1 MRVALL
7 KCPESSG
14 ATASTSTS
22 TISLVAPPGAPP
34 AIPPPLPRQQAP
46 CSSHA
51 HPVVQH
57 TIQTAPMFGQP
68 LTPQPLWV
76 ASSPFMHTLVP
87 QPLHTTTILF
97 PSQPYY
103 GSCVDGSIPIHPPV
117 QPRLCGYHH
126 GPHVTSEQRFN
137 APRKADPVDGH
148 LLVPETLSRAVLEKF
163 TPFVQP
169 RSPPLAGAAHT
180 SSSDASR
187 YEANIASTAPV
198 ASDCFTPPPIKNIPM
213 STGDPKP
220 TGIDGRG
227 NLGIQSYVVSDPR
240 ANKRCKL
247 DPNSA
252 ATAVPSDIEHISDDE
267 TVCAASALMALT
279 TGHNDQHPTESPE
292 EYSINLM
299 QAAPK
304 LSAQSPGALYS
315 PYQYNLARTPIVG
328 LPPIESVLPSSRRDN
343 FSTTTVASSESS
355 IAASRSPSAS
365 LSTSQCISGAFRLLL
380 DDDHAEV
387 DHMRYSTT
395 ESQCS
400 GTSLHRDSSSSSSE
414 VCRSEHEL
422 ATTVRLIRHD
432 RSHTDGDVS
441 SSDIHASLNAPRE
454 SRRETSHADHRF
466 MTAMYNESVH
476 CKNHS
481 FYPLGD
487 MTGKLS
493 CRPTYTVIHV
503 LLTWITLSHTH
514 PLPLR
519 SSSAFSLFGVG
530 ESSFQSPRS
539 PVLCAFYVYLLLHHV
554 FSYNITPP
562 QFHSSYLS
570 VSNHFHLPCSHYYIL
585 FSIFLHMA

>member
-14 ATASTSTS
+14 ATSSTSTS
-22 TISLVAPPGAPP
+22 TISLVAPPGTPQTR
-34 AIPPPLPRQQAP
+34 PPPLPRQQAT

-97 PSQPYY
+97 PSQPYF

-117 QPRLCGYHH
+117 QPRMCTYHH

-137 APRKADPVDGH
+137 APRKADPDDGH

-180 SSSDASR
+180 SSSDSTNR

-198 ASDCFTPPPIKNIPM
+198 GPDCFTPPPITNVPM
-213 STGDPKP
+213 STGDTKL
-220 TGIDGRG
+220 TGFDGRG
-227 NLGIQSYVVSDPR
+227 NPWIQSYVVSDPR
-240 ANKRCKL
+240 ANKRCNM
-247 DPNSA
+247 DTESA
-252 ATAVPSDIEHISDDE
+252 ATTVPSNIEHISDDE

-279 TGHNDQHPTESPE
+279 TGHNGQHTTESPE

-304 LSAQSPGALYS
+304 LSAHSPASVSS
-315 PYQYNLARTPIVG
+315 PYQYNLVRPPIVG
-328 LPPIESVLPSSRRDN
+328 LPPIESVLPTSRRDN
-343 FSTTTVASSESS
+343 ISTTTVSSESS
-355 IAASRSPSAS
+355 IAECRSPSAS
-365 LSTSQCISGAFRLLL
+365 FSTSQCISGAFRLLL

-400 GTSLHRDSSSSSSE
+400 GTSLHRDSCSSSSE
-414 VCRSEHEL
+414 VCRSEQEL

-432 RSHTDGDVS
+432 RPHPDGDVS
-441 SSDIHASLNAPRE
+441 SSDMHASLNAPRE
-454 SRRETSHADHRF
+454 SRHETSHADHRF

-476 CKNHS
+476 CNNHA

-487 MTGKLS
+487 MTGKCLADLY
-493 CRPTYTVIHV
+493 P
-503 LLTWITLSHTH
+503 
-514 PLPLR
+514 
-519 SSSAFSLFGVG
+519 
-530 ESSFQSPRS
+530 
-539 PVLCAFYVYLLLHHV
+539 
-554 FSYNITPP
+554 
-562 QFHSSYLS
+562 
-570 VSNHFHLPCSHYYIL
+570 
-585 FSIFLHMA
+585 

>member
-22 TISLVAPPGAPP
+22 TISLVAPPGVP
-34 AIPPPLPRQQAP
+34 PRQQAP

-76 ASSPFMHTLVP
+76 ASSPCMHTLVP

-97 PSQPYY
+97 PSQPYF

-117 QPRLCGYHH
+117 QPRMCTYHH

-137 APRKADPVDGH
+137 APRKADPVDDH
-148 LLVPETLSRAVLEKF
+148 LLVPETLSRAVLENF

-169 RSPPLAGAAHT
+169 RSPPLAGAART

-198 ASDCFTPPPIKNIPM
+198 ASDCFTPPPVTNIPM

-267 TVCAASALMALT
+267 TVSAASALMALT
-279 TGHNDQHPTESPE
+279 TGHNDQHPTKSPK

-304 LSAQSPGALYS
+304 LSAHSPASVSS
-315 PYQYNLARTPIVG
+315 PYQYNSARPPIVG

-343 FSTTTVASSESS
+343 FSTTTVASSDSD
-355 IAASRSPSAS
+355 IAACRSPSAS

-400 GTSLHRDSSSSSSE
+400 GTSFHRDSSSSSSE
-414 VCRSEHEL
+414 VCRSEQEL

-441 SSDIHASLNAPRE
+441 SGDIHASLNNPRE

-476 CKNHS
+476 CNNHA

-487 MTGKLS
+487 MTGK
-493 CRPTYTVIHV
+493 
-503 LLTWITLSHTH
+503 
-514 PLPLR
+514 
-519 SSSAFSLFGVG
+519 
-530 ESSFQSPRS
+530 
-539 PVLCAFYVYLLLHHV
+539 YLADL
-554 FSYNITPP
+554 YP
-562 QFHSSYLS
+562 
-570 VSNHFHLPCSHYYIL
+570 
-585 FSIFLHMA
+585 

>member
-14 ATASTSTS
+14 ATSSTSTS

-34 AIPPPLPRQQAP
+34 ARPPPLPRQQAT

-97 PSQPYY
+97 PSQPYF

-117 QPRLCGYHH
+117 QPRLCSYHND
-126 GPHVTSEQRFN
+126 PHVTSEQRFN
-137 APRKADPVDGH
+137 APRMADPVDGH

-180 SSSDASR
+180 SSSDATSR

-198 ASDCFTPPPIKNIPM
+198 GPDCFTPPPITNVPM

-279 TGHNDQHPTESPE
+279 TRHNGQHPTESPE

-304 LSAQSPGALYS
+304 LSAQPPAALSS
-315 PYQYNLARTPIVG
+315 PYQYNMARPPIIG

-355 IAASRSPSAS
+355 IADCRSPSAS

-380 DDDHAEV
+380 DDDHVEM

-414 VCRSEHEL
+414 VGRSEQEL

-432 RSHTDGDVS
+432 MPHMATGGDVS
-441 SSDIHASLNAPRE
+441 SSDIHASLKSE
-454 SRRETSHADHRF
+454 TRRETCQADHRF

-476 CKNHS
+476 CNNHA

-493 CRPTYTVIHV
+493 CRPIPVV
-503 LLTWITLSHTH
+503 HTDTH
-514 PLPLR
+514 TPTSCTFFFR
-519 SSSAFSLFGVG
+519 LFPIWGRRI
-530 ESSFQSPRS
+530 E
-539 PVLCAFYVYLLLHHV
+539 
-554 FSYNITPP
+554 
-562 QFHSSYLS
+562 
-570 VSNHFHLPCSHYYIL
+570 
-585 FSIFLHMA
+585 FSISTFSGCVRLLSLLVSPSCIFL